1 MGQNNAPQAGGIND
15 FFLVDPGFAGLQDEF
30 VVTMGRLGLFRQE
43 ELTVLLADYFAA
55 VSPQHTALGI
65 VDQNQPVLL
74 LREANG
80 DRYLPIWIGQSDAAA
95 IALEQQGVEPAR
107 PLTHDLI
114 RDLIA
119 ALGHSLKEVRIVDLQ
134 EGTFYADLIFD
145 RDIKVSARPSDSVAI
160 ALRVGVPIYVEE
172 AVLAEAGLLIPDEN
186 DDEAAGAV
194 REDEVEKF
202 KEFLDSVSPDDFK
215 AT

>member
-1 MGQNNAPQAGGIND
+1 M
-15 FFLVDPGFAGLQDEF
+15 E
-30 VVTMGRLGLFRQE
+30 VVGVRVEMPSNQPI
-43 ELTVLLADYFAA
+43 VLLKE
-55 VSPQHTALGI
+55 T
-65 VDQNQPVLL
+65 
-74 LREANG
+74 EG
-80 DRYLPIWIGQSDAAA
+80 DRYLPIWIGQSEAAA

-114 RDLIA
+114 RDVIT

-186 DDEAAGAV
+186 DEEAAGTV

>member
-1 MGQNNAPQAGGIND
+1 MGEVRVVGIR
-15 FFLVDPGFAGLQDEF
+15 VEQP
-30 VVTMGRLGLFRQE
+30 
-43 ELTVLLADYFAA
+43 
-55 VSPQHTALGI
+55 
-65 VDQNQPVLL
+65 QNQPVLL

-80 DRYLPIWIGQSDAAA
+80 DRYLPIWIGQSEAAA
-95 IALEQQGVEPAR
+95 IALEQQGVEPPR

-160 ALRVGVPIYVEE
+160 ALRVGRTTRAGTPW
-172 AVLAEAGLLIPDEN
+172 AVSRWATDSRQVTATAVSPRRQRRSWNAASVAALAGSSRTCRLLAERPISANASATSARVSTSTLSLDRSAPPWR
-186 DDEAAGAV
+186 AA
-194 REDEVEKF
+194 RN
-202 KEFLDSVSPDDFK
+202 K
-215 AT
+215 AAYK